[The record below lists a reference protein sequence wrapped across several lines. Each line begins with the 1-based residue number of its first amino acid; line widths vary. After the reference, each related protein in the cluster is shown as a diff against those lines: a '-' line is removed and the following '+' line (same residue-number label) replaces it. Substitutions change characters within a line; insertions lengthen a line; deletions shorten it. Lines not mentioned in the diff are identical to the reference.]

1 MSRTFQ
7 SSLKMKE
14 QYFSLMFEYGCFHMT
29 AGKLIPK
36 ILLRPITTGA
46 NSAVNQLEFL
56 AIINNLLKARGKL
69 RVQGVIG
76 FACHWLKTWRE
87 IFLST
92 CYYACA
98 SRCARACF
106 AGENEALQRQ
116 HIISLSL

>member
-7 SSLKMKE
+7 SFLKMKE
-14 QYFSLMFEYGCFHMT
+14 QYFSLMFEWGCFHMT

-36 ILLRPITTGA
+36 ILLRAITTGA

-76 FACHWLKTWRE
+76 LASHWLKSWQE
-87 IFLST
+87 ILS
-92 CYYACA
+92 
-98 SRCARACF
+98 R
-106 AGENEALQRQ
+106 
-116 HIISLSL
+116 

>member
-1 MSRTFQ
+1 
-7 SSLKMKE
+7 
-14 QYFSLMFEYGCFHMT
+14 MFEYGCFHMT

-36 ILLRPITTGA
+36 ILPRPITTGA

-76 FACHWLKTWRE
+76 FACHWLKIWRE

-106 AGENEALQRQ
+106 AGENEDLQGQ